1 MTGFLKRLPV
11 LAISLALAGW
21 VIARTDW
28 PQLGE
33 LFANRLQLGWLPIF
47 ALTAPLLTLVSAWK
61 WRSLLA
67 ARGQRDG
74 LLPLTGL
81 YVTGQ
86 FYSNVLPSSSG
97 GDVVRAEL
105 ARRRHGSQAHTPPQN
120 TPTRSTVYAAITA
133 ERFTGLFVLLLLALG
148 ALATTPALWQRGALA
163 GLALSGVA
171 FASAVMAAVASRRV
185 GRGAAKLGQRLPPL
199 ARPAAKLQAFQADLW
214 AYAQHRRVLGIA
226 LLQSIA
232 FYALAALSVS
242 VAGACFGITVD
253 ARSATTVTA
262 LVLVITLLPISING
276 VGLWEFAFSET
287 FDLLG
292 YGREFGLALAL
303 IIRFRDVAWSTTGFL
318 LATTLMKKTSDPN
331 PDAQRVE
338 EPHGAE
344 SDKNQR
350 PDA

>member
-28 PQLGE
+28 PQLGQ
-33 LFANRLQLGWLPIF
+33 LFADRLQWGWLPIF

-105 ARRRHGSQAHTPPQN
+105 ARRRHSRHAPAGQA
-120 TPTRSTVYAAITA
+120 PTRSTVYAAITA
-133 ERFTGLFVLLLLALG
+133 ERFTGLFVLLVLAL
-148 ALATTPALWQRGALA
+148 ATLATTPALWHLSPLT
-163 GLALSGVA
+163 GLALAGVA

-185 GRGAAKLGQRLPPL
+185 GRGAATLGQRIKPL

-214 AYAQHRRVLGIA
+214 VYAQHRRVIA
-226 LLQSIA
+226 FALVQSIA

-242 VAGACFGITVD
+242 VAGACFGVTID
-253 ARSATTVTA
+253 ARTATATTA
-262 LVLVITLLPISING
+262 LLLVITLLPISING
-276 VGLWEFAFSET
+276 VGLWEFAFSEI
-287 FDLLG
+287 FHLLG
-292 YGREFGLALAL
+292 YSRELGLAVAL

-318 LATTLMKKTSDPN
+318 LATTLMKQPQAN
-331 PDAQRVE
+331 
-338 EPHGAE
+338 AE
-344 SDKNQR
+344 
-350 PDA
+350 A